1 MSIQLRKARIP
12 DARGIH
18 QLLLS
23 YARDG
28 IVLPRS
34 LAEIYESIREFF
46 VVEDAGRVVGICS
59 LTICWDNLAEVRSL
73 AVLPDRIRQGVGRDL
88 VQACLA
94 EAATLGIARV
104 FALTYQPGF
113 FRKLGFVDIEK
124 SELPQKVWGDCMRC
138 AKFPDC
144 DEWAVVIDVAL
155 MQG

>member
-1 MSIQLRKARIP
+1 
-12 DARGIH
+12 
-18 QLLLS
+18 
-23 YARDG
+23 
-28 IVLPRS
+28 
-34 LAEIYESIREFF
+34 
-46 VVEDAGRVVGICS
+46 
-59 LTICWDNLAEVRSL
+59 
-73 AVLPDRIRQGVGRDL
+73 VGRDL